1 METPNGRVRWSLW
14 SSGFGFV
21 TQGQMQLCKVT
32 EKLQKFEHAAKQL
45 LAQTGADHVVY
56 GRKIYDEDGKVKE
69 VRFYLEP
76 MTDKR
81 FERDVVPLKNQVIYA
96 LHKLGEVPSN
106 E

>member
-32 EKLQKFEHAAKQL
+32 EKLQKFEQAAKQL
-45 LAQTGADHVVY
+45 LAQTGANHVVY

-69 VRFYLEP
+69 VRFYTGAYDRQAVRTRRRAAEKSGDLCS
-76 MTDKR
+76 
-81 FERDVVPLKNQVIYA
+81 A
-96 LHKLGEVPSN
+96 
-106 E
+106 